1 MLKPVTAT
9 LWGMEYSIHECPK
22 THRDDVASIFPQED
36 MQGMLIV
43 PTCQK
48 SDVNLVGWGEQADVE
63 KDRLLERFVQFAS
76 CVCEWLMDKGYWAD
90 YIDPCS
96 GLPMI
101 HKNGNNV
108 YGEVQGLVTLLG
120 YQTQNAGCCK
130 IILHPKWGSSVYP
143 ASFFTKAPLH
153 ELENAIRHAETVLAP

>member
-1 MLKPVTAT
+1 
-9 LWGMEYSIHECPK
+9 
-22 THRDDVASIFPQED
+22 
-36 MQGMLIV
+36 
-43 PTCQK
+43 
-48 SDVNLVGWGEQADVE
+48 
-63 KDRLLERFVQFAS
+63 
-76 CVCEWLMDKGYWAD
+76 MDKGYWAD

-101 HKNGNNV
+101 HKNSNNV

-143 ASFFTKAPLH
+143 ASFFTKAPLD
-153 ELENAIRHAETVLAP
+153 ELENAIHHAETVLAS